1 VRIPVTLTIRKSPE
15 NIVKTQTIA
24 IINPGEQQTVTF
36 RNLGQ
41 PPFATRTS
49 ITVEVK
55 PVTGET
61 RRENNS
67 AEYPVIFSLGQ

>member
-1 VRIPVTLTIRKSPE
+1 M
-15 NIVKTQTIA
+15 
-24 IINPGEQQTVTF
+24 TF
-36 RNLGQ
+36 RNIGQ
-41 PPFATRTS
+41 VPFATRTS